1 MKLKDEH
8 LNILRKIS
16 KDPNLSQ
23 RELAENLGLSLGKVN
38 YCLVELKKKGLLKIQ
53 NFKKSENKLKYFYVL
68 TPKGIAE
75 KTELTLKFM
84 KKKMKEYD
92 ELKKEIDNVGSS

>member
-38 YCLVELKKKGLLKIQ
+38 YCLVELKKKGFLKIQ
-53 NFKKSENKLKYFYVL
+53 NFKKSENKIKYLYVL

-92 ELKKEIDNVGSS
+92 ELKKEIGKR